1 MAMRSTKRAG
11 RAPGRSR
18 IVGKRSSTG
27 PGGGRSRNGGASTRN
42 GATSGR
48 NGTARANTA
57 GRAGSESIGA
67 RAGAEWNAKKG
78 RWESRYAAAKERA
91 ELYPYTISGIPIEPL
106 YTPAHL
112 AGMDLGRDLGFPGEF
127 PFTRG
132 VRDTMYRGRMFT
144 MRQFSGFGLA
154 HESNQRYHY
163 LLSQGQTGLSIA
175 FDNPT
180 IMGYDSDHPKSHGEI
195 GKCGVA
201 VDSLRDMEIL
211 LDGIDPAAIST
222 SMTINGP
229 AAIMFGFYLAN
240 ADKRGVPFTRLRGT
254 LQNDILKEYIAQKCW
269 CFPPRPSIRVIVD
282 LIEFATKNVP
292 QWNTISVSGYHIRE
306 AGSTAA
312 QELAFTLA
320 DGFTYVEACLERG
333 LDIDEFAPRLSF
345 FWNSH
350 LDFFEEIAK
359 MRAARRIWAR
369 HMRDRYGAKSQQSW
383 LMRFHTQTA
392 GCSLWDK
399 QPENNIVRTAF
410 EALAGVLAGTQSLHT
425 NSMDETIA
433 LPSEKA
439 AKIALRTQQ
448 IIAHEIGVTETVDPL
463 AGSYY
468 VEHLTNT
475 LEAQAED
482 YFRQIAG
489 MGGVVSGIEQGF
501 FQREIGRAA
510 YQYQQEMEK
519 KQRIIVGVNE
529 YLEPGEKLDIPILY
543 ISEEV
548 EEQQKQ
554 ALAELRRT
562 RDNKACT
569 AALQTLTAAARKPPG
584 EDNLMVRIL
593 DCARAYATEGEIR
606 NAMREVFGDHV
617 ESTEF

>member
-1 MAMRSTKRAG
+1 MATRATGRRTSKRPRARGHAATAARRSGNGVPAAAR
-11 RAPGRSR
+11 R
-18 IVGKRSSTG
+18 
-27 PGGGRSRNGGASTRN
+27 GGAA
-42 GATSGR
+42 GASAFEAQRQGWEKR
-48 NGTARANTA
+48 Y
-57 GRAGSESIGA
+57 A
-67 RAGAEWNAKKG
+67 RAG
-78 RWESRYAAAKERA
+78 ERPD
-91 ELYPYTISGIPIEPL
+91 LYPYTISGIPIQPI
-106 YTPAHL
+106 YTPRDL
-112 AGMDLGRDLGFPGEF
+112 AGMDLARDLGFPGEY

-154 HESNQRYHY
+154 RESNQRYHY
-163 LLSQGQTGLSIA
+163 LLAHGQTGLSIA

-180 IMGYDSDHPKSHGEI
+180 IMGYDSDHPKAHGEV

-211 LDGIDPAAIST
+211 LDGIDPGAIST

-240 ADKRGVPFTRLRGT
+240 AEKRGVPFSKLRGT

-269 CFPPRPSIRVIVD
+269 CFPPRPSLRIIVD
-282 LIEFATKNVP
+282 LIEFATRNVP

-320 DGFTYVEACLERG
+320 DGFTYVEECLKRG
-333 LDIDEFAPRLSF
+333 LDVDDFAPRLSF

-359 MRAARRIWAR
+359 LRAARRIWAR
-369 HMRDRYGAKSQQSW
+369 HMRERYKAKRQESW
-383 LMRFHTQTA
+383 LLRFHTQTA

-410 EALAGVLAGTQSLHT
+410 EALAAVLGGTQSLHT

-433 LPSEKA
+433 LPSDKA
-439 AKIALRTQQ
+439 VKIALRTQQ
-448 IIAHEIGVTETVDPL
+448 VIAHELGVTETIDPL

-468 VEHLTNT
+468 LETLTNT

-482 YFRQIAG
+482 YFRRIDA
-489 MGGVVSGIEQGF
+489 MGGVVAGIEQGF

-510 YQYQQEMEK
+510 YQYQQEMER
-519 KQRIIVGVNE
+519 KQRVIVGVNE
-529 YLEPGEKLDIPILY
+529 YVEPDEKLEIPILY
-543 ISEEV
+543 VSDAV
-548 EEQQKQ
+548 EHEQAK
-554 ALAELRRT
+554 ALEELRRT
-562 RDNKACT
+562 RDNRATT
-569 AALQTLTAAARKPPG
+569 AALQALTAAARKPAG
-584 EDNLMVRIL
+584 EDNLMARIL
-593 DCARAYATEGEIR
+593 DCARTYATEGEIR
-606 NAMREVFGDHV
+606 NAMREVFGDYV
-617 ESTEF
+617 ESAEF